1 MTTLKDAMDAHRRR
15 IDAAL
20 ATAFDQVSPPPLR
33 EAARWYPD
41 AGGKRLR
48 PVMAMLACEAAG
60 GGGEVSLPV
69 ALAVELVHN
78 FSLVHDDIM
87 DRDAT
92 RRGRPTVHMK
102 WDESTAILAGDV
114 LFARAFE
121 VLSAIPDAASHRD
134 ASRLLSEAIRRLCE
148 GQALDMLFE
157 RDEHVTTQ
165 AYLDMIRGK
174 TALLFEAAAR
184 GGALCVRRG
193 SDASHDAANILAPP
207 GHTAEAVSALSVY
220 GECFGMAFQIADDI
234 LDVTGDTKTLGK
246 PWGSDIRAGK
256 RTILALDTLERA
268 TPEQARVLRAA
279 FGRADASDAQV
290 QEATRA
296 MRESG
301 AIGSA
306 EKLRDAYAMRADAA
320 LGSLPKTE
328 AREHLRA
335 LNEWARTR
343 TL

>member
-1 MTTLKDAMDAHRRR
+1 MAGLREAMETHKARF
-15 IDAAL
+15 DAAL
-20 ATAFDQVSPPPLR
+20 APCFDQVAPPRLR
-33 EAARWYPD
+33 EAVRWYPD

-60 GGGEVSLPV
+60 GSAEDALPV

-92 RRGRPTVHMK
+92 RRGRPTVHTK
-102 WDESTAILAGDV
+102 WDEATAILAGDV

-121 VLSAIPDAASHRD
+121 VLTQIPDAAAHRD
-134 ASRLLSEAIRRLCE
+134 ASRLLSEAIRRICE
-148 GQALDMLFE
+148 GQAYDVQFE
-157 RDEHVTTQ
+157 RQERVTTQ
-165 AYLDMIRGK
+165 DYLDMIRGK

-184 GGALCVRRG
+184 GGAVTAPR
-193 SDASHDAANILAPP
+193 HDAQ
-207 GHTAEAVSALSVY
+207 AVSALSIY
-220 GECFGMAFQIADDI
+220 GECFGMAFQVADDL
-234 LDVTGDTKTLGK
+234 LDVTGDPKAIGK

-256 RTILALDTLERA
+256 RTILVLDALERA
-268 TPEQARVLRAA
+268 TPEQARPLRAA
-279 FGRADASDAQV
+279 LGRADATDTEV
-290 QEATRA
+290 RA
-296 MRESG
+296 AVDVLRASG
-301 AIGSA
+301 AIAAA
-306 EKLRDAYAMRADAA
+306 EKLRDAYAKRADEA
-320 LGSLPKTE
+320 LHALPASP

>member
-1 MTTLKDAMDAHRRR
+1 MGTLKEAMEAHRKR
-15 IDAAL
+15 IDDAL
-20 ATAFDQVSPPPLR
+20 SAAFDQVSPPQLR

-48 PVMAMLACEAAG
+48 PVVAMLACEAAG
-60 GGGEVSLPV
+60 GSADEALPV
-69 ALAVELVHN
+69 AMAVELVHN

-92 RRGRPTVHMK
+92 RRGRETVHTK
-102 WDESTAILAGDV
+102 WDEATAILAGDV

-121 VLSAIPDAASHRD
+121 MLSAIPDAAAHRD

-157 RDEHVTTQ
+157 REENVTTQ

-184 GGALCVRRG
+184 GGALSAPRRAEG
-193 SDASHDAANILAPP
+193 SIA
-207 GHTAEAVSALSVY
+207 ALSVY
-220 GECFGMAFQIADDI
+220 GECLGMAFQVADDL
-234 LDVTGDTKTLGK
+234 LDVTAESQKIGK
-246 PWGSDIRAGK
+246 PWGSDVRAGK
-256 RTILALDTLERA
+256 RTILVLDALERG
-268 TPEQARVLRAA
+268 TPDQRRALRAA
-279 FGRADASDAQV
+279 LGRGDATDAEV
-290 QEATRA
+290 RAAVEA
-296 MRESG
+296 MRASG
-301 AIGSA
+301 AIA
-306 EKLRDAYAMRADAA
+306 AAQKLRDAYAARADAA
-320 LGSLPKTE
+320 LDALPASA

-343 TL
+343 ES

>member
-1 MTTLKDAMDAHRRR
+1 MVALKEAMDAHRKR
-15 IDAAL
+15 IDDAL
-20 ATAFDQVSPPPLR
+20 AAAFDQVSPTPLR

-48 PVMAMLACEAAG
+48 PAMAMLACEAAG
-60 GGGEVSLPV
+60 GSAEDATPV

-92 RRGRPTVHMK
+92 RRGRPTVHTK
-102 WDESTAILAGDV
+102 WDEATAILAGDV

-121 VLSAIPDAASHRD
+121 MLSAIPDATAHRD
-134 ASRLLSEAIRRLCE
+134 ASRLLSESIRRLCE

-184 GGALCVRRG
+184 GGALSAPRRHEG
-193 SDASHDAANILAPP
+193 SVA
-207 GHTAEAVSALSVY
+207 ALSIY
-220 GECFGMAFQIADDI
+220 GECFGMAFQIADDL
-234 LDVTGDTKTLGK
+234 LDITADTQKMGK

-256 RTILALDTLERA
+256 KTILVLDALERGTDEQRRALRHALGKKDA
-268 TPEQARVLRAA
+268 TDADVRAA
-279 FGRADASDAQV
+279 ADAM
-290 QEATRA
+290 RA
-296 MRESG
+296 SG
-301 AIGSA
+301 AIHAA
-306 EKLRDAYAMRADAA
+306 EKLRDAYAGRADAA
-320 LGSLPKTE
+320 LETLPASD

-343 TL
+343 ET